1 MLCCVDDII
10 LVGEMW
16 RRVLEARIFFFF
28 SSGGSKAECVECKL
42 KQEAH
47 LLEE

>member
-1 MLCCVDDII
+1 MATSFRGTYL
-10 LVGEMW
+10 
-16 RRVLEARIFFFF
+16 FFF